1 LREGADAL
9 PGVVIAS
16 AHGQVAWIW
25 RSVPRVGEDSGVG
38 PETRYA
44 LSGDVHIAY
53 QVVGDGP
60 FDLIFVPGF
69 VTHMELQWRLPGMG
83 DFLQA
88 VGSFSRLIR
97 FDKRGTGMSDP
108 VSGAPSLE
116 TRMDDVRAV
125 MDAVGCRRAAFYG
138 LSEGAAMSI
147 LFAATY
153 PERTA
158 ALVVRSCSPR
168 TMWAPDFPWGRREE
182 AYRRE
187 VDQALQVFASR
198 AESRE
203 AMRAL
208 GMQSEDEVEA
218 FIDYVR
224 YGTSPG
230 MLAALYRMNKEIDI
244 RQVLP
249 AVGVP
254 TLVLHGSEDQI
265 VPLQAAAYTAQRIPS
280 ARFIEVPGVG
290 HLNLRAAGGR
300 IQHEIERFLT
310 DVWQTGGWEDAE
322 PDRMLA
328 TILFT
333 DIVESTAKTIELG
346 DRHWRELLERHHTLV
361 RRELLRFRGREID
374 TAGDGFFATFDGPAR
389 AIRCACAIA
398 DGMRELGL
406 PIRAGLHTGECEI
419 ADGKVAGIAVHTGAR
434 VAAQA
439 GADEVLVSN
448 TVKDLVAGSGIEF
461 TDRGPHELKGIPGE
475 WRLFAVDRGA

>member
-1 LREGADAL
+1 M
-9 PGVVIAS
+9 
-16 AHGQVAWIW
+16 
-25 RSVPRVGEDSGVG
+25 GEDSGVG
-38 PETRYA
+38 PETHYA

-83 DFLQA
+83 DFLRDL
-88 VGSFSRLIR
+88 GSFSRLIR

-125 MDAVGCRRAAFYG
+125 MDAVGSRRAAFYG

-198 AESRE
+198 AEARK
-203 AMRAL
+203 AVRAL
-208 GMQSEDEVEA
+208 GMQTEEEVEA
-218 FIDYVR
+218 FVDYVR
-224 YGTSPG
+224 YGVSPG
-230 MLAALYRMNKEIDI
+230 MLDALYRMNKEIDI

-254 TLVLHGSEDQI
+254 TLVMHGSEDQI
-265 VPLQAAAYTAQRIPS
+265 VPVEAGAYTAQRIRA
-280 ARFIEVPGVG
+280 ARFMQMPGVG
-290 HLNLRAAGGR
+290 HMTLQPYPRM
-300 IQHEIERFLT
+300 QDEIERFLT

-328 TILFT
+328 TVLFT
-333 DIVESTAKTIELG
+333 DIVESTAKAIEVG
-346 DRHWRELLERHHTLV
+346 DRHWRDLLERHNTLV

-389 AIRCACAIA
+389 AIRCACAVV

-406 PIRAGLHTGECEI
+406 TIRAGLHTGECEM

-434 VAAQA
+434 VVTQAA
-439 GADEVLVSN
+439 ADEVLVSN
-448 TVKDLVAGSGIEF
+448 TVKDLVAGSGIGF
-461 TDRGPHELKGIPGE
+461 IDRGAQVLKGIPGE
-475 WRLFAVDRGA
+475 WRLFAVDRRA

>member
-1 LREGADAL
+1 M
-9 PGVVIAS
+9 
-16 AHGQVAWIW
+16 
-25 RSVPRVGEDSGVG
+25 
-38 PETRYA
+38 
-44 LSGDVHIAY
+44 HIAY

-83 DFLQA
+83 DFLRDL
-88 VGSFSRLIR
+88 GSFSRLIR

-125 MDAVGCRRAAFYG
+125 MDAVGSLRAAFYG

-182 AYRRE
+182 AYQQE
-187 VDQALQVFASR
+187 VDQALRVFAAR
-198 AESRE
+198 AEARE
-203 AMRAL
+203 AVRAL
-208 GMQSEDEVEA
+208 GMQTEEEVEA

-224 YGTSPG
+224 YGVSPG

-265 VPLQAAAYTAQRIPS
+265 VPVEAGAYTAQRIRS
-280 ARFIEVPGVG
+280 ARFIQMRGVG
-290 HLNLRAAGGR
+290 HVTLQPYPR
-300 IQHEIERFLT
+300 IQDEIERFLNE
-310 DVWQTGGWEDAE
+310 VWQTGGWEDAE
-322 PDRMLA
+322 PDRILA
-328 TILFT
+328 TVLFT
-333 DIVESTAKTIELG
+333 DIVESTAKAIEIG
-346 DRHWRELLERHHTLV
+346 DRRWRDLLERHNTLV

-374 TAGDGFFATFDGPAR
+374 TAGDGFLATFDGPAR
-389 AIRCACAIA
+389 AIRCACAIV
-398 DGMRELGL
+398 DGMHELGL
-406 PIRAGLHTGECEI
+406 SIRAGLHTGECEL
-419 ADGKVAGIAVHTGAR
+419 ADGKIAGIAVHTGAR
-434 VAAQA
+434 VAARA
-439 GADEVLVSN
+439 DADEVLVSN
-448 TVKDLVAGSGIEF
+448 TVKDLVAGSGIKF
-461 TDRGPHELKGIPGE
+461 KDRGAHELKGIPGE
-475 WRLFAVDRGA
+475 WRLFAVDR

>member
-1 LREGADAL
+1 VE
-9 PGVVIAS
+9 
-16 AHGQVAWIW
+16 
-25 RSVPRVGEDSGVG
+25 

-53 QVVGDGP
+53 QVVGDGA

-69 VTHMELQWRLPGMG
+69 VTHVELQWRLPGMG
-83 DFLQA
+83 DFLRTL
-88 VGSFSRLIR
+88 GSFSRLIR

-125 MDAVGCRRAAFYG
+125 MDAVGSPRAAFYG

-168 TMWAPDFPWGRREE
+168 TMWAPDFPWGRGEE

-187 VDQALQVFASR
+187 VDLALGVFAAR
-198 AESRE
+198 AEAR
-203 AMRAL
+203 AAVRAL
-208 GMQSEDEVEA
+208 GMQTDDEVEA

-224 YGTSPG
+224 YSTSPG
-230 MLAALYRMNKEIDI
+230 MLNALYRMNKEIDI

-265 VPLQAAAYTAQRIPS
+265 VPVQAGAYTAQHIRS
-280 ARFIEVPGVG
+280 ARFIELAGFG
-290 HLNLRAAGGR
+290 HVALGAGGSR
-300 IQHEIERFLT
+300 IEDEIEQFLT
-310 DVWQTGGWEDAE
+310 DVWHTGGWEDAE
-322 PDRMLA
+322 PDRTLA
-328 TILFT
+328 TVLFT
-333 DIVESTAKTIELG
+333 DIVESTATAIKLG
-346 DRHWRELLERHHTLV
+346 DRLWRELLERHHMLV

-374 TAGDGFFATFDGPAR
+374 TAGDGFFVTFDGPAR
-389 AIRCACAIA
+389 AIRCACAIV
-398 DGMRELGL
+398 DGTRELGL
-406 PIRAGLHTGECEI
+406 PIRAGLHTGECEM
-419 ADGKVAGIAVHTGAR
+419 ADGKVVGIAVHTGAR

-439 GADEVLVSN
+439 DANEVLVSN

-461 TDRGPHELKGIPGE
+461 IDRGAHELRGIPGQ
-475 WRLFAVDRGA
+475 WRLFAVDRGT

>member
-1 LREGADAL
+1 VE
-9 PGVVIAS
+9 
-16 AHGQVAWIW
+16 
-25 RSVPRVGEDSGVG
+25 

-44 LSGDVHIAY
+44 LSGDVNIAY

-60 FDLIFVPGF
+60 FDVIFVPGF
-69 VTHMELQWRLPGMG
+69 VTHVELQWRLPGMG
-83 DFLQA
+83 DFIRGL
-88 VGSFSRLIR
+88 GSFSRLIR

-125 MDAVGCRRAAFYG
+125 MDAVGSRRAAFYG

-187 VDQALQVFASR
+187 VNQALQVFGER
-198 AESRE
+198 AEARE
-203 AMRAL
+203 AVRAL
-208 GMQSEDEVEA
+208 GMDNDDEVEA
-218 FIDYVR
+218 FIDYIR
-224 YGTSPG
+224 HGTSPG

-244 RQVLP
+244 RHVLS

-254 TLVLHGSEDQI
+254 ALVLHGSEDQI
-265 VPLQAAAYTAQRIPS
+265 VPVEVGAYTARRIRS
-280 ARFIEVPGVG
+280 ARFVEMPGMG
-290 HLNLRAAGGR
+290 HLALGASARVQA
-300 IQHEIERFLT
+300 EVERFLT
-310 DVWQTGGWEDAE
+310 DVWQAGGWEDTE

-328 TILFT
+328 TVLFT
-333 DIVESTAKTIELG
+333 DIVESTAKAVELG
-346 DRHWRELLERHHTLV
+346 DRHWRELLERHNTLV
-361 RRELLRFRGREID
+361 RRQLLRFRGREID

-389 AIRCACAIA
+389 AIRCASAIT
-398 DGMRELGL
+398 DGARELGL
-406 PIRAGLHTGECEI
+406 SIRAGLHTGECEI
-419 ADGKVAGIAVHTGAR
+419 AESNVSGIAVHTGAR

-448 TVKDLVAGSGIEF
+448 TVKDLVAGSGIGF
-461 TDRGPHELKGIPGE
+461 IDRGAHELKGIPGQ
-475 WRLFAVDRGA
+475 WRLFAVDRGT

>member
-1 LREGADAL
+1 MSVRSETERFGAAL
-9 PGVVIAS
+9 LP
-16 AHGQVAWIW
+16 
-25 RSVPRVGEDSGVG
+25 SVPSTWRAVPRMGEDSGVE

-69 VTHMELQWRLPGMG
+69 VTHMELQWRLPGMA
-83 DFLQA
+83 DFLRDL
-88 VGSFSRLIR
+88 GSFSRLIR

-125 MDAVGCRRAAFYG
+125 MDAVGSRRAAFYG

-187 VDQALQVFASR
+187 IDQALRVFASR
-198 AESRE
+198 AEAR
-203 AMRAL
+203 AAVRAL
-208 GMQSEDEVEA
+208 GMQTEEEVEA
-218 FIDYVR
+218 FVDYVR
-224 YGTSPG
+224 YGVSPG
-230 MLAALYRMNKEIDI
+230 MLDALYRMNKEIDI
-244 RQVLP
+244 RQVLS

-254 TLVLHGSEDQI
+254 TLVMHGSEDQI
-265 VPLQAAAYTAQRIPS
+265 VPVEAGAYTAQRIRA
-280 ARFIEVPGVG
+280 ARFMQMPGVG
-290 HLNLRAAGGR
+290 HMTLQPYPRM
-300 IQHEIERFLT
+300 QDEIERFLT

-328 TILFT
+328 TVLFT
-333 DIVESTAKTIELG
+333 DIVESTAKAIEVG
-346 DRHWRELLERHHTLV
+346 DRHWRDLLERHNTLV

-389 AIRCACAIA
+389 AIRCACAVV

-406 PIRAGLHTGECEI
+406 TIRAGLHTGECEM

-434 VAAQA
+434 VVTQAA
-439 GADEVLVSN
+439 ADEVLVSN
-448 TVKDLVAGSGIEF
+448 TVKDLVAGSGIGF
-461 TDRGPHELKGIPGE
+461 IDRGAQVLKGIPGE
-475 WRLFAVDRGA
+475 WRLFAVDRRA